1 MRDRVGW
8 QETMVQQSRPNS
20 HAVLIVQQLHMRLIV
35 LAMSGLRATLKG
47 HAFFESISV
56 LVFFWSLLLNPWNT
70 QAQAPTGTIQGAV
83 VDSTGA
89 VIIGARVTIAQAE
102 AGVTRTTET
111 DDHGEF
117 RFTGLPIGGYSLRC
131 EQTGFATIVTEPFQ
145 VSVGQTVTRRVE
157 MKPGE
162 ISENLEVRE
171 RPEALDATTTT
182 TSVALGGERI
192 EEGPA
197 SNRNY
202 LNFVLIAPGV
212 TQSNASSTQRSF
224 VGIRNVNNDSGF
236 SFGGLRGRNNSLL
249 IDGVDNR
256 DETTG
261 GNRVAI
267 GLEMVQ
273 EFRVSG
279 TTVGAEFGGAA
290 GGLVNMVTRS
300 GTNLWH
306 GDATFFTQHEYFNA
320 RNPEAITSGRP
331 RFRRYQPGVS
341 VNGPI
346 RKDRTFFSTALEQDW
361 ESSEEW
367 SDAPADALTDI
378 NEALQ
383 RPEFSGV
390 SVRSVERGLYPAS
403 SSETEFSFKANH
415 QVGSVHTLSARYAFS
430 RGRLSGDVQGVDNF
444 ADRSS
449 RGSNWTRDHS
459 VVAGWIY
466 VPSSRHV
473 SDLRVQVARR
483 TVTMTPN
490 AGGAMLEIPGVLTFG
505 QAFQLDSSRTEDHYE
520 IVEGLTLSRGRHQIN
535 MGGSLHAVS
544 LRSRLANRYGA
555 IFLFPSLDDFLL
567 GQPDVFIQAF
577 GDPTTH
583 FSTLPVATWIH
594 DRWQV
599 RSGLSVEAGLR
610 YDRQTMPRG
619 FSVSACNVA
628 PRLGVAWQPQGQ
640 PFVLRA
646 GFGLFFDRYPLGF
659 LNDAIQKDGRQGYE
673 LYASGESAARVF
685 SLTRGAKLPG
695 PLVGLQPSD
704 YAADPDFP
712 STYSRKL
719 TAGLERSFGPDTTLA
734 VEVASVRGFHLPR
747 IRNQADILPPA
758 YQLEQTARSSFLGGS
773 VTLNRRMSRELTFL
787 VAYNLGRTH
796 DDGSDYDE
804 HPLDP
809 FDLRRDWARS
819 RQHQA
824 HRFAASALFDLPV
837 EEVRSLPKWLRDSLD
852 HLSLAPI
859 VTVGARRPLNAL
871 ASTDTFRT
879 GAYPLSARPFGLAR
893 NPFWSP
899 AMVNMDLRLMKTIFL
914 WRERARL
921 QFGVEVFNLT
931 NHSNPLRVSPYYA
944 SRDSQQDSYGQALE
958 TLNARQIQWLVQ
970 LEY

>member
-1 MRDRVGW
+1 MRP
-8 QETMVQQSRPNS
+8 QSRPNK
-20 HAVLIVQQLHMRLIV
+20 HTVLDLQQPQLRLVILVMANLRTIGKGRAVV
-35 LAMSGLRATLKG
+35 RAT
-47 HAFFESISV
+47 SI
-56 LVFFWSLLLNPWNT
+56 LVILWGPLINPWKV
-70 QAQAPTGTIQGAV
+70 QAQALTGTIQGTV
-83 VDSTGA
+83 VDSTGS
-89 VIIGARVTIAQAE
+89 VIVGARVMIRQPA

-111 DDHGEF
+111 DDNGEF
-117 RFTGLPIGGYSLRC
+117 RFSGLPIGEYSLRC

-145 VSVGQTVTRRVE
+145 VSVAQTVTRRME
-157 MKPGE
+157 MKLGE
-162 ISENLEVRE
+162 ISENLEVKE
-171 RPEALDATTTT
+171 RPAALDATATT

-202 LNFVLIAPGV
+202 LNFVLMAPGV
-212 TQSNASSTQRSF
+212 AQSNGSSTQRSL

-306 GDATFFTQHEYFNA
+306 GDATFFTQHERFNA
-320 RNPEAITSGRP
+320 RNPEALTQDRP

-346 RKDRTFFSTALEQDW
+346 RKDGTFFSTALEQEW

-367 SDAPADALTDI
+367 SDAPADAVTAI
-378 NEALQ
+378 NEALR
-383 RPEFSGV
+383 RPEFSGA
-390 SVRSVERGLYPAS
+390 SVRSVERGLFPAR

-415 QVGSVHTLSARYAFS
+415 QVGSVHSLSARYAFS

-449 RGSNWTRDHS
+449 RGSSLTRDHS
-459 VVAGWIY
+459 MVAGWIY
-466 VPSSRHV
+466 VPSSRDV

-490 AGGAMLEIPGVLTFG
+490 AGGAMLEIPGVLTLG
-505 QAFQLDSSRTEDHYE
+505 QAFRLDSSRTEDHYE
-520 IVEGLTLSRGRHQIN
+520 VVEALTLSRRRHQISV
-535 MGGSLHAVS
+535 GGSLHAVS
-544 LRSRLANRYGA
+544 LRSRLANRYGG

-567 GQPDVFIQAF
+567 GQPDVFIQAL
-577 GDPTTH
+577 GDPTTRLAT
-583 FSTLPVATWIH
+583 FPAATWIH
-594 DRWQV
+594 DRWQL
-599 RSGLSVEAGLR
+599 RPDLSVEAGLR
-610 YDRQTMPRG
+610 YDRQTMPQG
-619 FSVSACNVA
+619 FSVSARNVA

-640 PFVLRA
+640 PLVLRA
-646 GFGLFFDRYPLGF
+646 GFGFFFDRYPLAF
-659 LNDAIQKDGRQGYE
+659 LNEGIQKDGRQGYE
-673 LYASGESAARVF
+673 LYTTGASAARVF

-695 PLVGLQPSD
+695 PLVGLQPSA

-712 STYSRKL
+712 ATHSRKL
-719 TAGLERSFGPDTTLA
+719 TAGLERGFGPDTTLA
-734 VEVASVRGFHLPR
+734 IEVASVRAFHLPR
-747 IRNQADILPPA
+747 IRNRAATPVPT
-758 YQLEQTARSSFLGGS
+758 YQLEQTARSSFVGGS
-773 VTLNRRMSRELTFL
+773 VTLNRRLSRGLTFL

-796 DDGSDYDE
+796 DDASDYDE

-809 FDLRRDWARS
+809 FDLRHDWARS

-837 EEVRSLPKWLRDSLD
+837 EAVRSLPKWLGESLD
-852 HLSLAPI
+852 DISLAPI
-859 VTVGARRPLNAL
+859 LTVGSRRPLNAL

-879 GAYPLSARPFGLAR
+879 GAYPLSARPFGLPR

-899 AMVNMDLRLMKTIFL
+899 ALVNIDLRLMKTLFL

-921 QFGVEVFNLT
+921 QFGVEVFNLS

-944 SRDSQQDSYGQALE
+944 SRDHRMDSYGQALE
-958 TLNARQIQWLVQ
+958 TLNARQMQWLVQ